1 MRTFSTPARQKL
13 ACASRNELYI
23 QFESYVRQRE
33 QNLLHGST
41 RRLSQFEAISR
52 LKNVLD
58 FHRFSG
64 LEMQCKMVIKY
75 ESDLRL
81 LIPSEHSRYYKGA
94 VDKVNHLVQF
104 AHQYLNTN
112 V

>member
-1 MRTFSTPARQKL
+1 MRTFSTPNRQHLAR
-13 ACASRNELYI
+13 ATRNELYL
-23 QFESYVRQRE
+23 QFEAYVRQRE
-33 QNLLHGST
+33 QNLLRTST

-58 FHRFSG
+58 FHRFSS
-64 LEMQCKMVIKY
+64 LEVQCKMVLKY

-81 LIPSEHSRYYKGA
+81 LIPSEHSRFFQGA
-94 VDKVNHLVQF
+94 LDKVNHLVQF
-104 AHQYLNTN
+104 SHQYLNTI

>member
-52 LKNVLD
+52 LKNVID
-58 FHRFSG
+58 FHRFSS
-64 LEMQCKMVIKY
+64 LEVQCKMVLKY

-81 LIPSEHSRYYKGA
+81 LIPSEHSRFFKGA